1 MRVFLAG
8 ATGVVGQRLVALL
21 RDAKHEVIGTTRTL
35 AKAAMLR
42 ALGITPVVVDVFE
55 PDALVQAVAT
65 ARPDV
70 IIHQL
75 TDLPSAP
82 GTPGYAA
89 AQEANRRL
97 RIEGTRN
104 LMLAAKMGGVRRVIA
119 QSIAFV
125 YAPGEGTRGEDDP
138 LDIAAEGVRQLTVQ
152 GMIALE
158 REVLQTPGITG
169 IVLRYGYFYG
179 PGTWYEMPPKPPSV
193 HIDAAA
199 NAALLAVNRGAGVY
213 NIVEDDGAV
222 SGAKARGD
230 LGFDPA
236 FRIPE
241 RIALALRPFQS
252 APAR

>member
-1 MRVFLAG
+1 MRVFLTG
-8 ATGVVGQRLVALL
+8 ATGVVGRRLVALL
-21 RDAKHEVIGTTRTL
+21 RDAKHEVTGTTRTP

-42 ALGITPVVVDVFE
+42 VFDVTPVIVDVFE
-55 PDALVQAVAT
+55 PDALAQAVTA

-82 GTPGYAA
+82 GTPGYVA

-104 LMLAAKMGGVRRVIA
+104 LLAAAKTAGVRRVVA

-125 YAPGEGTRGEDDP
+125 YAPGEGRRGEDDP
-138 LDIAAEGVRQLTVQ
+138 LDVAAEGVRQLTVQ
-152 GMIALE
+152 GIIALE
-158 REVLQTPGITG
+158 QDVLQTPGIAG
-169 IVLRYGYFYG
+169 VVLRYGYLYG
-179 PGTWYEMPPKPPSV
+179 PGTWYEVPPKPPSV
-193 HIDAAA
+193 HIDSAAH
-199 NAALLAVNRGAGVY
+199 AALLAVNRGTGVY

-222 SGAKARGD
+222 SGAKARGE

-241 RIALALRPFQS
+241 RLVRELRAFPS
-252 APAR
+252 APPR

>member
-8 ATGVVGQRLVALL
+8 ATGVVGRRLVRLL
-21 RDAKHEVIGTTRTL
+21 CEAKHEVTGTTRTL
-35 AKAAMLR
+35 AKAALLR
-42 ALGITPVVVDVFE
+42 ALDVTPVVVDVFE
-55 PDALVQAVAT
+55 PEALVQAVAT

-104 LMLAAKMGGVRRVIA
+104 LMLAAKMAGVRRVVA

-125 YAPGEGTRGEDDP
+125 YAPGRGAHGEDDP
-138 LDIAAEGVRQLTVQ
+138 LDVAAEGVRQLTVQ

-158 REVLQTPGITG
+158 REVLQTPGIAG
-169 IVLRYGYFYG
+169 VALRYGYFYG
-179 PGTWYEMPPKPPSV
+179 PGTWYEVPPKPPSV
-193 HIDAAA
+193 HVDAAA
-199 NAALLAVNRGAGVY
+199 NAALLAVNRGSGAY

-222 SGAKARGD
+222 SSVKARRE
-230 LGFDPA
+230 LGSDPA
-236 FRIPE
+236 FRVPE
-241 RIALALRPFQS
+241 PLARELQTFQS
-252 APAR
+252 APQR

>member
-1 MRVFLAG
+1 MRIFLAG
-8 ATGVVGQRLVALL
+8 ATGVIGQRLVALL
-21 RDAKHEVIGTTRTL
+21 RDAKLEVTGTTRTS

-42 ALGITPVVVDVFE
+42 ALDITPVVLDVFE

-82 GTPGYAA
+82 GTPGYPA

-97 RIEGTRN
+97 RSEGTRN
-104 LMLAAKMGGVRRVIA
+104 LMLAAKMAGVRRVVA

-125 YAPGEGTRGEDDP
+125 YAPGEGAHDEDDP
-138 LDIAAEGVRQLTVQ
+138 LDVAAEGVRRLTVE
-152 GMIALE
+152 GIVALE
-158 REVLQTPGITG
+158 REVLQTPGIAG
-169 IVLRYGYFYG
+169 VALRYGYFYG
-179 PGTWYEMPPKPPSV
+179 PGTWYEAPPKPPSV
-193 HIDAAA
+193 HVEAAA
-199 NAALLAVNRGAGVY
+199 HAALLAVHRGAGVY

-222 SGAKARGD
+222 SSAKARRE

-236 FRIPE
+236 FKVPE
-241 RIALALRPFQS
+241 RLAR
-252 APAR
+252 A